1 MQFGR
6 KSENGGFDFNK
17 GLVDTRFTR
26 EFENEQ
32 EDYIFDLEPQ
42 SQNLFFLAN
51 FSESVKGTDDDSLKE
66 LYNAHMRCRSIEL
79 PRLTFD
85 YETDELTKIPI
96 FKSGKF
102 NYEITINWLEDVYHS
117 IYHYHEN
124 WMARWYNYQYNVLR
138 CGQSGKFR
146 KCQLVAYHYKKK
158 NDVFNPDVEAEPL
171 YIINIYGMV
180 PRELPPIKHS
190 YDEDQ
195 GDQTLSISYYCSKF
209 EILFNSEF
217 TRTNDSNFS
226 TTGDAVKEKE
236 GADAPSVIWGPGV
249 GINKFSDGKKGDDT
263 TTFEKL
269 RISRAV
275 TQRYGPSQLERT

>member
-1 MQFGR
+1 MILGD
-6 KSENGGFDFNK
+6 KNTDAGGWNFQPLGTQAEIDNFF
-17 GLVDTRFTR
+17 RR
-26 EFENEQ
+26 FENEQ
-32 EDYIFDLEPQ
+32 ENYIFDIEPQ
-42 SQNLFFLAN
+42 SQNLFFIAN
-51 FSESVKGTDDDSLKE
+51 FSESISEKDDDSIKE

-85 YETDELTKIPI
+85 YETDEMTKMPI

-102 NYEITINWLEDVYHS
+102 SYEITINWMEDVYHS

-146 KCQLVAYHYKKK
+146 KCQLVAYHYKKT
-158 NDVFNPDVEAEPL
+158 DDIFNPDVAAEPL

-180 PRELPPIKHS
+180 PRELPSIKHS

-195 GDQTLSISYYCSKF
+195 GDQNLTIQYYCSKF

-217 TRTNDSNFS
+217 TSKNDSNFAKGSDANNES
-226 TTGDAVKEKE
+226 TPKK
-236 GADAPSVIWGPGV
+236 IWGPSLGSNQV
-249 GINKFSDGKKGDDT
+249 NDSQT
-263 TTFEKL
+263 YERL
-269 RISRAV
+269 RISRAL
-275 TQRYGPSQLERT
+275 TQRYGPTQLETV